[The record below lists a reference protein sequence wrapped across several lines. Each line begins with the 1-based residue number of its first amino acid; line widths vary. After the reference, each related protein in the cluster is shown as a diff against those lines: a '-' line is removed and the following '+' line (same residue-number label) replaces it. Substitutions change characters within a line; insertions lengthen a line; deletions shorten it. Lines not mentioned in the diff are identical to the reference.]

1 MAGPDN
7 TGPQTEIDML
17 ASAIINQRLLE
28 HLNTGILLLDS
39 NLTVIYMNPA
49 AEALLEMSGKR
60 CLGVS
65 FAELAIESED
75 ATEALHQALR
85 SNHSFTKREAVIHL
99 HNHNQITLDYSASPV
114 QHPETRAPSL
124 LIELQGRDRLM
135 RISREE
141 QLIATQ
147 ETTRSLVRGLAHE
160 IKNPLGGIRG
170 AAQLLER
177 ELPSADL
184 KEYTGIIIE
193 EADRL
198 RDLVD
203 RLLGPRNIPRQEE
216 VNIHEVLERVCQLIE
231 VESAGRITIDRDYD
245 PSIPELLADKGQL
258 IQAML
263 NICRNAMQA
272 MLECQPALANPT
284 LSLRTRTVR
293 QFTIGHQRHRLV
305 AQIDIADNGPGI
317 PAELR
322 ENLFYPMVSGRP
334 DGTGL
339 GLSIAQSI
347 INQKNGIIEFTSDEH
362 KTVFSIY
369 LPLE

>member
-1 MAGPDN
+1 
-7 TGPQTEIDML
+7 ML
-17 ASAIINQRLLE
+17 ASAIFNQRLLE
-28 HLNTGILLLDS
+28 HMNTGVLLLD
-39 NLTVIYMNPA
+39 NRLNVLYINPA

-60 CLGVS
+60 CLGIP
-65 FAELAIESED
+65 FYELAIESEE
-75 ATEALHQALR
+75 ATEALFEAIR
-85 SNHSFTKREAVIHL
+85 SNHSFTKREAVIRL
-99 HNHNQITLDYSASPV
+99 TNHSQVTLDYSAMPV
-114 QHPETRAPSL
+114 LHPETTKQSL

-141 QLIATQ
+141 NLIATQ
-147 ETTRSLVRGLAHE
+147 ENTRSLVRGLAHE
-160 IKNPLGGIRG
+160 IKNPLGGLRG

-177 ELPSADL
+177 ELHSEEL
-184 KEYTGIIIE
+184 REYTDIIIK

-203 RLLGPRNIPRQEE
+203 RLLGPRQIPKQEQ

-231 VESAGRITIDRDYD
+231 VEAQERIVIERDYD
-245 PSIPELLADKGQL
+245 PSIPELMADKNQL

-272 MLECQPALANPT
+272 MLENPNPINKPT

-293 QFTIGHQRHRLV
+293 QFTIGHNRHRLV
-305 AQIDIADNGPGI
+305 ARIEIKDNGPGI
-317 PAELR
+317 PQELH
-322 ENLFYPMVSGRP
+322 ENLFYPMVTGRP

-347 INQKNGIIEFTSDEH
+347 INQKNGIIEFSSYPSQTI
-362 KTVFSIY
+362 FSIF

>member
-1 MAGPDN
+1 
-7 TGPQTEIDML
+7 ML
-17 ASAIINQRLLE
+17 ASAIFNQRLLE
-28 HLNTGILLLDS
+28 HMNTGVLLLDDAL
-39 NLTVIYMNPA
+39 NVLYINPA

-60 CLGVS
+60 CLGIP
-65 FAELAIESED
+65 FYDLAIESEE
-75 ATEALHQALR
+75 ATEALFEAIR
-85 SNHSFTKREAVIHL
+85 SNHSFTKREAVIRL
-99 HNHNQITLDYSASPV
+99 TNHSQVTLDYSAMPV
-114 QHPETRAPSL
+114 LHPETTKQSL

-141 QLIATQ
+141 NLIATQ
-147 ETTRSLVRGLAHE
+147 ENTRSLVRGLAHE
-160 IKNPLGGIRG
+160 IKNPLGGLRG

-177 ELPSADL
+177 ELHSEEL
-184 KEYTGIIIE
+184 REYTDIIIK

-203 RLLGPRNIPRQEE
+203 RLLGPRQIPKQEQ

-231 VESAGRITIDRDYD
+231 VEAQDRIIIERDYD
-245 PSIPELLADKGQL
+245 PSIPELMADKNQL

-272 MLECQPALANPT
+272 MLENPNQIQKPT
-284 LSLRTRTVR
+284 LHLRTRTVR
-293 QFTIGHQRHRLV
+293 QFTIGHNRHRLV
-305 AQIDIADNGPGI
+305 ARIEIKDNGPGI
-317 PAELR
+317 PQELH
-322 ENLFYPMVSGRP
+322 ENLFYPMVTGRP

-347 INQKNGIIEFTSDEH
+347 INQKNGIIEFSSYPSQTI
-362 KTVFSIY
+362 FSIF

>member
-1 MAGPDN
+1 
-7 TGPQTEIDML
+7 ML

-39 NLTVIYMNPA
+39 KLNVLYMNPA

-60 CLGVS
+60 GLGV
-65 FAELAIESED
+65 FFPDLAIES
-75 ATEALHQALR
+75 TEATAALYEAIR

-99 HNHNQITLDYSASPV
+99 HNHTQITLDYSASPV
-114 QHPETRAPSL
+114 LHPETRKPSL

-177 ELPSADL
+177 ELPSVGL
-184 KEYTGIIIE
+184 KEYTNIIIE

-203 RLLGPRNIPRQEE
+203 RLLGPRQIPRQEQ

-231 VESAGRITIDRDYD
+231 VESAGRILILRDYD

-272 MLECQPALANPT
+272 MLEAQPGITQPT

-305 AQIDIADNGPGI
+305 AKIDIADNGPGI
-317 PAELR
+317 PMELR
-322 ENLFYPMVSGRP
+322 ENLFYPMVSGRA

-347 INQKNGIIEFTSDEH
+347 INQKSGIIEFSSQDN